1 MLELIGSASMGAD
14 MGIGC
19 RGSDCVMGPRDC
31 VYPLEMSYCGSARRS
46 HREVSRFSIHA
57 DSRAASMRREKQQK
71 FPLLRG
77 RWRGTAPS
85 LSIQGAGG
93 GCTISEFCR
102 TEVLG
107 VGRVGRMR
115 RCWDGGR

>member
-46 HREVSRFSIHA
+46 HRDVSRFSIHA
-57 DSRAASMRREKQQK
+57 DSRAASMRREKKQK
-71 FPLLRG
+71 FPPNLNPPKDGKVHLPNPAAPVLCYPLSALLN
-77 RWRGTAPS
+77 
-85 LSIQGAGG
+85 
-93 GCTISEFCR
+93 
-102 TEVLG
+102 
-107 VGRVGRMR
+107 
-115 RCWDGGR
+115 